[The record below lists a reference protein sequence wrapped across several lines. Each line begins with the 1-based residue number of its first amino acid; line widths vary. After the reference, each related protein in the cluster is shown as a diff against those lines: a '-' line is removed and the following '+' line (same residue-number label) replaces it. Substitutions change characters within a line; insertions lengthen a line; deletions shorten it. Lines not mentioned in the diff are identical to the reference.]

1 VRSGGGIVEGRF
13 EGKPFD
19 PPARLWVDAQPGL
32 APNGKIR
39 TLVTLSYLSP
49 PHFAREG
56 EQKIEV
62 WLDNGKPLVVSQT
75 SSATSDRR
83 MRVELTATV
92 LK

>member
-1 VRSGGGIVEGRF
+1 
-13 EGKPFD
+13 
-19 PPARLWVDAQPGL
+19 
-32 APNGKIR
+32 
-39 TLVTLSYLSP
+39 
-49 PHFAREG
+49 
-56 EQKIEV
+56 V